1 MKSTFVKY
9 LAFVTLAVFL
19 SCTVFE
25 MEAWARAGSSKSSG
39 SRGSRSMSAPTKP
52 DSSQTSR
59 PTTQQQQQRNQSA
72 VTPPAATPQPPSFA
86 RTMLTAVA
94 GGLIGSMLFSGIASA
109 MGGSGALGGSG
120 GLGGS
125 GLGMIEILLICG
137 ALFFVYRMF
146 KKKKEQEKYAYAR
159 SGATGT
165 QQSVPVSYDVPLA
178 AESQSANQ
186 PSEVDQGLQ
195 YIKQMDGSFDEARFK
210 DQATDLFFKIQSAW
224 GNRDLSIATA
234 ALTDDMR
241 RALQSDVEELKN
253 KKQINRIENI
263 AVRSVELTEA
273 WQESGQD
280 FITVLFTANVLD
292 YTVEEASGNVVIGS
306 KTDPVKF
313 EEFWTVTRPVGNNP
327 WRLSAINQ
335 V

>member
-9 LAFVTLAVFL
+9 LAIATLAVFL
-19 SCTVFE
+19 SCTAFE
-25 MEAWARAGSSKSSG
+25 MEAWARAGGSKSSG

-59 PTTQQQQQRNQSA
+59 PTTQQRNQSA
-72 VTPPAATPQPPSFA
+72 VTPPAATPQRPSFA

-94 GGLIGSMLFSGIASA
+94 GGFLGAMLFGGIAHA
-109 MGGSGALGGSG
+109 MG
-120 GLGGS
+120 GLGGFGGS
-125 GLGMIEILLICG
+125 GIGLIEILLIG
-137 ALFFVYRMF
+137 GVLFFVYRMF
-146 KKKKEQEKYAYAR
+146 KKKKEQENYAYER
-159 SGATGT
+159 SGGTGS
-165 QQSVPVSYDVPLA
+165 QQAAPVSYDAPRAV
-178 AESQSANQ
+178 ESQPAYQ
-186 PSEVDQGLQ
+186 PSDVDQGLQ
-195 YIKQMDGSFDEARFK
+195 NIRQMDGSFDEVRFK
-210 DQATDLFFKIQSAW
+210 EQGTDLFFKIQSAW
-224 GNRDLSIATA
+224 GNRDLSIAA
-234 ALTDDMR
+234 DVLTDEMR
-241 RALQSDVEELKN
+241 RTMQSDVEELKN

-292 YTVEEASGNVVIGS
+292 YTVDEMSGNVVAGS

-313 EEFWTVTRPVGNNP
+313 EEFWTVTRPVGSNP

-335 V
+335 A